1 MNQPVK
7 KPQTKAVNSDTLLEQ
22 LRDVGRGIAS
32 TVKTDLV
39 GSVAHD
45 ALASLFG
52 TPAKSGD
59 LKPGQ
64 PVQFDAPTPQQTPP
78 QEQQPFPFP
87 ERWPMM
93 RKPHERLWQS
103 PVNQEAL
110 NRLRAQEAQV
120 AQKIEEIR
128 WELKALIATIRNVDR
143 EITQAV
149 NEQFID
155 PDAYHLNFLDR
166 LKTILKLMRKN
177 LSDSASWLSV
187 MRSRKKERRYW
198 SLYKKKGTEFGL
210 NPDRVVATQV
220 G

>member
-1 MNQPVK
+1 MQQTTTK
-7 KPQTKAVNSDTLLEQ
+7 KPQTRATNSDTLLEQ

-32 TVKTDLV
+32 TVKSDLV
-39 GSVAHD
+39 GSVATD
-45 ALASLFG
+45 ALSSLIG
-52 TPAKSGD
+52 TPVKSGD

-64 PVQFDAPTPQQTPP
+64 PLQFDTPAAKPAPI
-78 QEQQPFPFP
+78 QEQPFPFP
-87 ERWPMM
+87 ENWP
-93 RKPHERLWQS
+93 RIARPRERIWTP
-103 PVNQEAL
+103 PVNQEL
-110 NRLRAQEAQV
+110 LDRLRQQESQV

-128 WELKALIATIRNVDR
+128 IELKSLIATIKNVDL
-143 EITQAV
+143 EISKTV
-149 NEQFID
+149 GDQFID
-155 PDAYHLNFLDR
+155 PGVYHLNFLDR

-210 NPDRVVATQV
+210 NPDRVVSTQV